1 MRKLIVMIGLILA
14 IISPVR
20 AEWRHAR
27 TDHFI
32 LTIDDSEENARDF
45 AVRLERF
52 DAALRLLYGVP
63 DNPDQHLR
71 PVAIYA
77 FKEDVFFA
85 ACRCPGMAGFYSART
100 DSSFIMTLHLPN
112 IDRKAKTGGWSS
124 QALLLHEYT
133 HNFVSANFPI
143 AYPYWFQEG
152 FAEFNANTTFE
163 KDGSLIIGYP
173 ANYRGDGLLNG
184 SKPSMKRLFDP
195 NQFGYGDDP
204 DLIYGYG
211 WLLTHYLMLK
221 PERHGQLAA
230 YLSAM
235 NKGVPSLKAAQQAF
249 GDLAALDKEL
259 SGYRRGLLMA
269 PLRVPPG
276 KPLAAVVT
284 TLSPGEAAMLPAYVG
299 MRTGGTKLYRTGLAQ
314 SAQGIA
320 KRYPADAVVAA
331 QLAEIETAA
340 GRFDK
345 ADAAADKALAI
356 DPKSVQALIQKGSV
370 GIARAHEAKASD
382 PAVWTA
388 ARTWFLKAN
397 RADPDQV
404 MPLYL
409 YYMSFVSAKTK
420 PSPGAIKG
428 LMRAA
433 VLAPES
439 DDVRM
444 ALAKQF
450 LLDGDAATARSLL
463 QPIAFTPHRPRAKN
477 IPLDALNLIDAG
489 KVEEAK
495 ALLTK
500 SDDDDDD

>member
-1 MRKLIVMIGLILA
+1 MRQLIAMVGLILA
-14 IISPVR
+14 VVSPVR

-32 LTIDDSEENARDF
+32 LTIDDTEENARDF
-45 AVRLERF
+45 AARLERF
-52 DAALRLLYGVP
+52 DAALRILYGVP
-63 DNPDQHLR
+63 DNPEQHLR
-71 PVAIYA
+71 PVSIYA
-77 FKEDVFFA
+77 FKEDIFFA
-85 ACRCPGMAGFYSART
+85 ACRCPGMAGFYSAQV
-100 DSSFIMTLHLPN
+100 DNSFIVTLHLPN

-124 QALLLHEYT
+124 QVLLLHEYT
-133 HNFVSANFPI
+133 HNFVAANFPI

-173 ANYRGDGLLNG
+173 ANYRGDAVLNG

-195 NQFGYGDDP
+195 NQFGYGDRP
-204 DLIYGYG
+204 ALIYGYG

-221 PERHGQLAA
+221 PDRHGQLAS

-259 SGYRRGLLMA
+259 ATYRRGLLMA
-269 PLRVPPG
+269 PLKVPPG
-276 KPLAAVVT
+276 KPVSVSVT
-284 TLSPGEAAMLPAYVG
+284 ALSPGEAAMLPIYVA
-299 MRTGGTKLYRTGLAQ
+299 MRTGGTRLFRLGLAQ
-314 SAQGIA
+314 NAEGVA
-320 KRYPADAVVAA
+320 KRYPDDAVVAA
-331 QLAEIETAA
+331 ELAEIETAA
-340 GRFDK
+340 KHFDK
-345 ADAAADKALAI
+345 TDAAAGKALAI
-356 DPKSVQALIQKGSV
+356 DPKSVSALVQKGIV
-370 GIARAHEAKASD
+370 AIARAREAKATD
-382 PAVWTA
+382 LAIWTA
-388 ARTWFLKAN
+388 ARSWFLKAN
-397 RADPDQV
+397 RVDPNQV

-450 LLDGDAATARSLL
+450 LLDGDAATARTLL
-463 QPIAFTPHRPRAKN
+463 QPIAFTPHRPRTKN

-495 ALLTK
+495 GVLTK
-500 SDDDDDD
+500 GDDDDD

>member
-1 MRKLIVMIGLILA
+1 MRRLIVMIGLILA
-14 IISPVR
+14 IMSPAR

-77 FKEDVFFA
+77 FKEGLFFA
-85 ACRCPGMAGFYSART
+85 ACRCPATAGFYSART

-133 HNFVSANFPI
+133 HHFVSTNFPI

-152 FAEFNANTTFE
+152 FAEFNANATFE

-184 SKPSMKRLFDP
+184 SKPSLKRLFDP
-195 NQFGYGDDP
+195 NQYGYGDNP

-221 PERHGQLAA
+221 PERRGQLAA

-235 NKGVPSLKAAQQAF
+235 NAGVPSLKAAQQAF

-259 SGYRRGLLMA
+259 SGYRRSLLLA
-269 PLRVPPG
+269 PLRIPPG
-276 KPLAAVVT
+276 KPVSAVVT
-284 TLSPGEAAMLPAYVG
+284 TLTPGEAAMLPVYAA
-299 MRTGGTKLYRTGLAQ
+299 MRTGGTKLYRIGLAQ

-320 KRYPADAVVAA
+320 KRYPDDGGRGTACRDRDGGEALRQGRRGGRQGTGGRSQFGIGAPPEGKRWDRPGTRSQGQRSCCVDGSPCLVSQGEPRRSQSGHAAISLLYELRQRQDQAQPGRDQRPDARRRPGAGERRCPHGA
-331 QLAEIETAA
+331 RQAIPA
-340 GRFDK
+340 GRRRGH
-345 ADAAADKALAI
+345 
-356 DPKSVQALIQKGSV
+356 S
-370 GIARAHEAKASD
+370 AH
-382 PAVWTA
+382 
-388 ARTWFLKAN
+388 
-397 RADPDQV
+397 
-404 MPLYL
+404 
-409 YYMSFVSAKTK
+409 
-420 PSPGAIKG
+420 
-428 LMRAA
+428 
-433 VLAPES
+433 LAPANCLHS
-439 DDVRM
+439 
-444 ALAKQF
+444 
-450 LLDGDAATARSLL
+450 ARPARQKHS
-463 QPIAFTPHRPRAKN
+463 A
-477 IPLDALNLIDAG
+477 
-489 KVEEAK
+489 
-495 ALLTK
+495 
-500 SDDDDDD
+500 